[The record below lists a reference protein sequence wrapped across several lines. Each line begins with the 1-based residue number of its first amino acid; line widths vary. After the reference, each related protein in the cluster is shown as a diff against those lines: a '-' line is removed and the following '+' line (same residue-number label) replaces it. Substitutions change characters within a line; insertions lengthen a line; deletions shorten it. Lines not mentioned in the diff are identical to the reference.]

1 MNIKMAEDNLNP
13 TNIKVVGI
21 GGGGC
26 NAINRMIE
34 KGFSKVEFIALNTDV
49 QAITSNNAQTKIQ
62 IGSQLTRGLGAGA
75 NPEVGEKAALESRD
89 SIKEAL
95 KGANMVFI
103 AAGMGGGTG
112 TGASPVVAEISKELG
127 ILTIAVVTKP
137 FIFEGSRRMRQAE
150 DGIKK
155 LEKQVDSLIVIPNQ
169 RLADVVEENISLMES
184 FYRVDDILRQGIQGI
199 ADIINKPGLINVD
212 FADVKAIMSGAGTSI
227 MGIGIGTGKN
237 KASDAVERAIN
248 NPLLDLNIQGA
259 KGILININGGKDL
272 SLSEYT
278 KIISQITEKA
288 HQDANI
294 IAGALIDETMQ
305 DHVSVTLIATSFE
318 KFEKLKKL
326 EEITDL
332 ASLENPVTQQK
343 KTIEH
348 EIKKEDKN
356 FKIKNDLAI
365 FNKEEHAKQQ
375 SPNFLFTKEDFSK
388 MMDDNDFGTMFE
400 DLDVPTYMRKAK

>member
-34 KGFSKVEFIALNTDV
+34 KGFGKVEFIALNTDV
-49 QAITSNNAQTKIQ
+49 QAISGNNAQTKIQ

-137 FIFEGSRRMRQAE
+137 FVFEGTRRMKQADE
-150 DGIKK
+150 GIKK
-155 LEKQVDSLIVIPNQ
+155 LEKHVDSLIIIPNQ
-169 RLADVVEENISLMES
+169 RLVDVIEENISLVES

-212 FADVKAIMSGAGTSI
+212 FADVKAVMSGAGTSI
-227 MGIGIGTGKN
+227 MGIGVGTGKN
-237 KASDAVERAIN
+237 KAQDAVERAIN
-248 NPLLDLNIQGA
+248 NPLLDLNIHGA
-259 KGILININGGKDL
+259 RGLLININGGKDL

-278 KIISQITEKA
+278 KIITEITDKS
-288 HQDANI
+288 HPDAII
-294 IAGALIDETMQ
+294 IAGALIDESFQ
-305 DHVSVTLIATSFE
+305 DQVSVTLIATSFE
-318 KFEKLKKL
+318 KIEKIKKQQEAVDLKN
-326 EEITDL
+326 
-332 ASLENPVTQQK
+332 LENPVQK
-343 KTIEH
+343 PLTEP
-348 EIKKEDKN
+348 ERKKEEKN
-356 FKIKNDLAI
+356 FKNKNDFAN
-365 FNKEEHAKQQ
+365 FNKEEPFKTQG
-375 SPNFLFTKEDFSK
+375 NFLFTKEEFSK
-388 MMDDNDFGTMFE
+388 LTDDDSHTSMFE
-400 DLDVPTYMRKAK
+400 DLEVPTYMRKAK